1 MPTII
6 SDVTRTLHSL
16 NGADVVHLKKGKQ
29 VFLTPPLYAA
39 YVKHFDQPTVV
50 EDTKPKKAA
59 PKELDPVEAEAAAEA
74 KKLRLDAIGQAI
86 LEIQE
91 GGKAEDFTSSGDIRL
106 SVLKDIVGFEVN
118 GSDRDEALALLEEIG
133 G

>member
-1 MPTII
+1 MPIII

-29 VFLTPPLYAA
+29 VSLTQPLYAA
-39 YVKHFDQPTVV
+39 YVKHFDTPTIV
-50 EDTKPKKAA
+50 EESKPKKAA

-91 GGKAEDFTSSGDIRL
+91 GGKAEDFTASGDIRL
-106 SVLKDIVGFEVN
+106 SVLKDIVGFDVT
-118 GSDRDEALALLEEIG
+118 GTDRDEALSLLDTMS
-133 G
+133 